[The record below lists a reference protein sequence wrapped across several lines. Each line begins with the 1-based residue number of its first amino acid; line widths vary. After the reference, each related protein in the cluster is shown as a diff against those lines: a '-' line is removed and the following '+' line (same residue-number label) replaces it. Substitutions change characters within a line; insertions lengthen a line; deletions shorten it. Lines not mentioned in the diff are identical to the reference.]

1 MTLESWAQNA
11 WLKRQATSPQEI
23 RDLFKIVE
31 RDLRDCE
38 SPGIS
43 ADTQFT
49 IAFNAALQAA
59 TAALRACGYRTAGQ
73 GHHVRVIDSL
83 ALTIGSNATTIQKLQ
98 AFSRKRNTCN
108 YDIAGS
114 VSDTDLAQ
122 MKKLT
127 AELHDQVRQWLRQN
141 HPELL
146 K

>member
-1 MTLESWAQNA
+1 MSLENWVRNA
-11 WLKRQATSPQEI
+11 WLKKQASSPEEI
-23 RDLFKIVE
+23 KQLLRIVE

-38 SPGIS
+38 APGIS
-43 ADTQFT
+43 PDTQFT

-83 ALTIGSNATTIQKLQ
+83 SLTIGSNSVTVQKLQ
-98 AFSRKRNTCN
+98 LFGRKRNTCN

-114 VSDTDLAQ
+114 VSDADVKQVKGLA
-122 MKKLT
+122 L
-127 AELHDQVRQWLRQN
+127 ELRDRVKTWLQET

>member
-1 MTLESWAQNA
+1 MSLEQWAQNA
-11 WLKRQATSPQEI
+11 WLKRQPTSPQEI
-23 RDLFKIVE
+23 KDLLKIVE
-31 RDLRDCE
+31 RDLRDCQSNE
-38 SPGIS
+38 IS

-83 ALTIGSNATTIQKLQ
+83 GLTIGLNSQGIRKLQ
-98 AFSRKRNTCN
+98 TFGRKRNTCN

-114 VSDTDLAQ
+114 VSDTDLVQ
-122 MKKLT
+122 MKKLAT
-127 AELHDQVRQWLRQN
+127 ALHEEVKKWLRKE

-146 K
+146 R